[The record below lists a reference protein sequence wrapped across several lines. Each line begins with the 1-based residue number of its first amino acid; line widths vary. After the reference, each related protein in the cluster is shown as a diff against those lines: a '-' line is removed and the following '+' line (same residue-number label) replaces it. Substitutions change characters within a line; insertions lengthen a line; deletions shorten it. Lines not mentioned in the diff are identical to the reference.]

1 MAQVE
6 NKAAVAV
13 EEEVVEATT
22 PKASKFNKKKIL
34 IGAGIAAGVAA
45 ITTGILFLVNK
56 KKDDE
61 IIAVESAE

>member
-6 NKAAVAV
+6 NKAAVV
-13 EEEVVEATT
+13 EEVEVVEAA

-61 IIAVESAE
+61 VTLILQK